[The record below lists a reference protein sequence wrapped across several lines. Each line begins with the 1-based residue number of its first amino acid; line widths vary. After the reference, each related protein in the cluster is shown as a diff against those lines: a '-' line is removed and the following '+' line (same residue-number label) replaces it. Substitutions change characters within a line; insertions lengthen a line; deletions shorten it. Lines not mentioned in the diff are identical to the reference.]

1 MITLSTSNKDKFE
14 YPNELKDI
22 TLKKY
27 LDFLSLIEPTKPQVL
42 KDIDVILQQIDEV
55 KKESKEYKEKV
66 AELEVK
72 LNSITDLVKSQHIY
86 PYYARVVS
94 YFSGL
99 TEEYILGKDGG
110 EGMQV
115 KALEWL
121 YNTVIKIFNNLPEVE
136 YDHIIERGDEVWYL
150 PTQFM
155 KDSTVIEFA
164 ETAQFIAQMQSMEA
178 GNWFAMP
185 KVMCVLVRKKGEQ
198 YHERLLKREKDFLEW
213 NMLDVWRVCF
223 FFAETNREIANK
235 FVNLYKQPSFDE
247 VKAGVGVLT
256 ERFGWYLTIKQL
268 AESGIFN
275 RPDLTPL
282 HSAEQANLWEAFTYL
297 SSVAEENAYQNR
309 YSEVLSKKK

>member
-55 KKESKEYKEKV
+55 KNESKEYKEKV

-72 LNSITDLVKSQHIY
+72 LDSITDLVKSQHIY

-223 FFAETNREIANK
+223 FLLKQIEKSQISSLISTNSLRLTK
-235 FVNLYKQPSFDE
+235 LKQE
-247 VKAGVGVLT
+247 L
-256 ERFGWYLTIKQL
+256 
-268 AESGIFN
+268 ESLQSDSDGIS
-275 RPDLTPL
+275 PL
-282 HSAEQANLWEAFTYL
+282 SN
-297 SSVAEENAYQNR
+297 
-309 YSEVLSKKK
+309 

>member
-1 MITLSTSNKDKFE
+1 MIQLSTSNGDKFE
-14 YPNELKDI
+14 YPLELKDI

-27 LDFLSLIEPTKPQVL
+27 LDFLSLIEPTKPQIL
-42 KDIDVILQQIDEV
+42 KNIDQLSSELDTLT
-55 KKESKEYKEKV
+55 KGSKEHTTKYE
-66 AELEVK
+66 ELNKQFE
-72 LNSITDLVKSQHIY
+72 SITDIIKSQQFY

-99 TEEYILGKDGG
+99 SEEYILGKDGG
-110 EGMQV
+110 TGMEV
-115 KALEWL
+115 KALEWMYIHL
-121 YNTVIKIFNNLPEVE
+121 ISIFNNLPEVE

-223 FFAETNREIANK
+223 FLLKQIEKSQISSLISTNNQLLTK
-235 FVNLYKQPSFDE
+235 LKQE
-247 VKAGVGVLT
+247 L
-256 ERFGWYLTIKQL
+256 
-268 AESGIFN
+268 ESLQNDSDGIS
-275 RPDLTPL
+275 PL
-282 HSAEQANLWEAFTYL
+282 N
-297 SSVAEENAYQNR
+297 N
-309 YSEVLSKKK
+309 